1 MSISRQN
8 LSIVIVTLKSENVIH
23 QCIKSI
29 NKDMPIIVVENS
41 SNSKFKEDLE
51 KKYTNVKCTLS
62 FKNLG
67 MGSGNNLGIKLS
79 STDYVL
85 ILNPDVILET
95 NTIDEII
102 LAFKTIQDFAIL
114 APILAD
120 KNYPNYQLD
129 QNNEFSIQTE
139 KAFKVKNVDGF
150 AMLLN
155 KKKLENILPKDISN
169 DEQNYFD
176 ENFFMYLEND
186 DLCKRVINNGGNI
199 YVVPKAKINHLAAK
213 SVDQKFADEV
223 EFSRNWHWIW
233 SKFYFNKKHFGFLKA
248 FIEGFPRFF
257 LSILKYL
264 FFLLINNKTKKK
276 IYFNRAS
283 GFYNATIGK
292 PSWYRPNFNE

>member
-8 LSIVIVTLKSENVIH
+8 LSIVIVTLKSENVIY

-29 NKDMPIIVVENS
+29 NKDIPIIVVENS

-102 LAFKTIQDFAIL
+102 LASKTIQDFAIL
-114 APILAD
+114 APILTD

-129 QNNEFSIQTE
+129 HNNEFSIQTE

-155 KKKLENILPKDISN
+155 KKKLENILAKENSN
-169 DEQNYFD
+169 KEQNYFD
-176 ENFFMYLEND
+176 YRGSRIDWISNF
-186 DLCKRVINNGGNI
+186 
-199 YVVPKAKINHLAAK
+199 
-213 SVDQKFADEV
+213 
-223 EFSRNWHWIW
+223 
-233 SKFYFNKKHFGFLKA
+233 
-248 FIEGFPRFF
+248 
-257 LSILKYL
+257 SIMFK
-264 FFLLINNKTKKK
+264 
-276 IYFNRAS
+276 
-283 GFYNATIGK
+283 
-292 PSWYRPNFNE
+292 